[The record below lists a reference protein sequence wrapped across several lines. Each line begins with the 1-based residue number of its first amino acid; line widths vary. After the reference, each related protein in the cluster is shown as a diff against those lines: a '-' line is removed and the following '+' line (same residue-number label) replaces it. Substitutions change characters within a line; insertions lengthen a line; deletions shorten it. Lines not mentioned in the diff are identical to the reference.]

1 MDEAKEDM
9 IDVVKFLQ
17 NPEAFN
23 HVGAKIPKGNV
34 EVNVIELP
42 QKESFYHTGKTARI
56 IIRILYI
63 KVTQKDNAKVQI
75 RSTFS
80 ACNTL

>member
-23 HVGAKIPKGNV
+23 HVGAKIPKGKV
-34 EVNVIELP
+34 EVKVRELP
-42 QKESFYHTGKTARI
+42 QIECRCHTGR
-56 IIRILYI
+56 
-63 KVTQKDNAKVQI
+63 
-75 RSTFS
+75 
-80 ACNTL
+80 

>member
-23 HVGAKIPKGNV
+23 HVGAKIPKGKV
-34 EVNVIELP
+34 EVKVIELP
-42 QKESFYHTGKTARI
+42 QIESQCHTGRYCQGHYKNYMYQSHTGR
-56 IIRILYI
+56 
-63 KVTQKDNAKVQI
+63 
-75 RSTFS
+75 
-80 ACNTL
+80 

>member
-23 HVGAKIPKGNV
+23 HVGAKIPKGKGGQGHRNTLLV
-34 EVNVIELP
+34 GLYL
-42 QKESFYHTGKTARI
+42 F
-56 IIRILYI
+56 IIRKAHGYGCTDSFL
-63 KVTQKDNAKVQI
+63 KA
-75 RSTFS
+75 
-80 ACNTL
+80 

>member
-34 EVNVIELP
+34 EVNVIDLP
-42 QKESFYHTGKTARI
+42 QKES
-56 IIRILYI
+56 L
-63 KVTQKDNAKVQI
+63 
-75 RSTFS
+75 
-80 ACNTL
+80 